1 MYDKLSS
8 EEESDDD
15 NSTAARQSLYASWEL
30 SDMQLVVLDYDLRI
44 VLWSRGLV
52 EAASG
57 LRPALGSSFSA
68 LPFPS
73 PEHRDRIVEM
83 LSYIRE
89 EDDAEEHGGVPGP
102 LLDPLHALQAAVVI
116 EPNVIMHLVTPF
128 MGTGGC
134 SLHRTP

>member
-1 MYDKLSS
+1 
-8 EEESDDD
+8 
-15 NSTAARQSLYASWEL
+15 
-30 SDMQLVVLDYDLRI
+30 MQLVVLDYDLRI

-73 PEHRDRIVEM
+73 PEHRDRIVQN
-83 LSYIRE
+83 LSNIRE
-89 EDDAEEHGGVPGP
+89 AEAGQHGTIPGP

-128 MGTGGC
+128 MGTVRGDGGVC
-134 SLHRTP
+134 VW